1 MREKRAKN
9 KIALFL
15 AALTTALTLS
25 GCQYSSFDE
34 YLEILGM
41 KEPAYEDDYASR
53 EETLVVSEDS
63 TSSSFDPAPSY
74 QPADSGYSADEI
86 EATGEISF
94 ASDKATSGA
103 SNATYEGGY
112 DADKSYSSS
121 YKELTE
127 TELNEQ
133 MKAARQN
140 AGLTPDNVKKLKSQ
154 QQGLYAFD
162 RLTGSGQ
169 TLYVEILSIIQTMSE
184 NVPVSTTSD
193 EAIDLVFDY
202 VCADHPE
209 LFYVDGYRYTNYTID
224 GAITKIS
231 FSGNYIYTEDEVKE
245 KQTLINQEVNRI
257 LAGAPSS
264 EDDYYAI
271 KYLYE
276 YLIQNVEYDLE
287 APDNQNICSV
297 FIEGRSVC
305 NGYAKAMQLLLG
317 KLGIKSTLVTGTVD
331 TKKAKD
337 VRHAWNLVLCNDV
350 YYYVDVTWGDSS
362 YQVGNGEN
370 ADSTRLPA
378 VNYDY
383 LNVTTDEIEK
393 NHTVSDILYMP
404 DCASIKDN
412 YYVREDEYFTT
423 PELVLV
429 GDLFNRRYQDGSSS
443 VVIKCADRDVYDQLF
458 EQLITQRQGFNY
470 MQGDNSSVSY
480 TTFVDTNTMI
490 FWIR

>member
-15 AALTTALTLS
+15 AVTTAALTLS

-41 KEPAYEDDYASR
+41 KEPAYEDEYASR

-63 TSSSFDPAPSY
+63 TSSSFDLAPSY
-74 QPADSGYSADEI
+74 QPADNEYSADEI

-94 ASDKATSGA
+94 ASDGETSGT
-103 SNATYEGGY
+103 STATYEGGY

-127 TELNEQ
+127 AELNEQ

-231 FSGNYIYTEDEVKE
+231 FSGNYIYTDDEVKE

-276 YLIQNVEYDLE
+276 YLIQNVEYDLD

-404 DCASIKDN
+404 DCASMKDN

-458 EQLITQRQGFNY
+458 EQLITQRQVFNY